1 MSVSES
7 VGLILA
13 TMGFVQLALGFA
25 AVTGYVLTLN
35 PSLTARSRTIAAL
48 AALVAMAAFAF
59 TVPSWMGGVVVM
71 AMAVAG
77 ISAFAACAW
86 LCARMLGLAETGSA
100 LVPVAPQR
108 AGLRSPAPQVTHVA
122 TAPGAL

>member
-13 TMGFVQLALGFA
+13 TMGFVQLALAFA

-35 PSLTARSRTIAAL
+35 PSLTPRSRTISAGAAL
-48 AALVAMAAFAF
+48 CGVVSFAF

-86 LCARMLGLAETGSA
+86 LSARVLGLADEFA
-100 LVPVAPQR
+100 VPAPVLPQQ
-108 AGLRSPAPQVTHVA
+108 AGLCSAAVQGPPVA

>member
-35 PSLTARSRTIAAL
+35 PSLTPRSRTIAAL
-48 AALVAMAAFAF
+48 AALVAVAAFAF

-77 ISAFAACAW
+77 ISAFAGCAW
-86 LCARMLGLAETGSA
+86 LCARMLGLADTNSA
-100 LVPVAPQR
+100 PVPAAPQT
-108 AGLRSPAPQVTHVA
+108 AGTRSPAAPVGHRA
-122 TAPGAL
+122 TAPGTL